1 MDSTTHTEQSIE
13 AEASAIDTSKEG
25 VVIKSLVNVREH
37 QLDPRISVSS
47 FHTRR
52 KSEASNSGGEKGLE
66 EPLYVS
72 RLNIFF
78 RQFDEQLSHW
88 RI

>member
-1 MDSTTHTEQSIE
+1 MDSRTHTEQSVE
-13 AEASAIDTSKEG
+13 GEASAIDIGKEG
-25 VVIKSLVNVREH
+25 VEIKSLVNVREH

-47 FHTRR
+47 FRTRR
-52 KSEASNSGGEKGLE
+52 TSEASNSGGEKGLE

-72 RLNIFF
+72 RLNIFI
-78 RQFDEQLSHW
+78 RQLDEELCHW